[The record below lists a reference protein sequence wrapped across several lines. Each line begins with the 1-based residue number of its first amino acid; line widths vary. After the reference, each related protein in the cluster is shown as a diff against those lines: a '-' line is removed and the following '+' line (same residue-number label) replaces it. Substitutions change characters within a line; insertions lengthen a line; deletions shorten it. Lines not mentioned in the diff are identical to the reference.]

1 MNNNSMDINKLLSM
15 LSNMDKNQLESG
27 LAQIQRIIDSKNTD
41 NNNK

>member
-15 LSNMDKNQLESG
+15 LSNMDKAQLEAG

-41 NNNK
+41 HNSK